1 MTTLYYIN
9 DLENHINHMQA
20 LLGEIPAYLEVRH
33 KMEADILISYLLIDY
48 IKAELEE
55 TEE

>member
-9 DLENHINHMQA
+9 DLENHINHMLT

-48 IKAELEE
+48 IRAELEE